1 MRSYS
6 LNERISGFK
15 SDWLNVLIICIMIAS
30 VDFDGNCSTMVD
42 KPGNE
47 RRTEMGNFDFL
58 QPIGNLNNLSPDSL
72 KFLNENNPIATHLE
86 TKVIC
91 KEPGR
96 YIGWPTIAETKTNE
110 LLVVFSGN
118 RDAHVCPYGVTQM
131 VRSTD
136 NGKTWSEPETINNT
150 PLDDRDPGILET
162 FKGTLLVSW
171 FTSLAFDTPNSYKQH
186 PEWERHAEKLSAETK
201 HQWLGNWTRRSTD
214 GGKTWEKPV
223 KQIVSAPHGP
233 IELSNKRLLYVGTVA
248 IDGKYRIG
256 VEESRN
262 DGKSWKLISTIA
274 IPDGMSFE
282 DLHEPHAVEVSP
294 GKLVMMIRYNPKD
307 FLQNFMQQSESS
319 DGGKTW
325 TTLHATPIWGFPPHL
340 IKLTN
345 GWLLAVYGV
354 RRPIY
359 SERACLSKDGGK
371 TWDIENEIIL
381 CQNINGDLGYP
392 ASVQLDDGSIL
403 TVYYQ
408 IDQKGEKTCLMGT
421 RWKLK

>member
-1 MRSYS
+1 MFYL
-6 LNERISGFK
+6 LNQRITGFK
-15 SDWLNVLIICIMIAS
+15 WPIINLLIFNLLIIIGSFGDNCYAIVPLKGFENK
-30 VDFDGNCSTMVD
+30 VDS
-42 KPGNE
+42 
-47 RRTEMGNFDFL
+47 DFL
-58 QPIGNLNNLSPDSL
+58 QSFEKLNAFSPDSA
-72 KFLNENNPIATHLE
+72 KFLNEKNPVAIHLE
-86 TKVIC
+86 TKIIC

-96 YIGWPTIAETKTNE
+96 YIGWPTIAKTKSNE

-118 RDAHVCPYGVTQM
+118 RDAHVCPFGVTQM

-136 NGKTWSEPETINNT
+136 DGKTWSEPETINNT
-150 PLDDRDPGILET
+150 PLDDRDAGILET
-162 FKGTLLVSW
+162 IRGTLLVSW

-186 PEWERHAEKLSAETK
+186 PEWVRHAEKLSAETK
-201 HQWLGNWTRRSTD
+201 QEWLGNWTRRSTD
-214 GGKTWEKPV
+214 GGKSWEKPV

-233 IELSNKRLLYVGTVA
+233 IELVNKRLLYVGTGV
-248 IDGKYRIG
+248 IDRKYQIG

-262 DGKSWKLISTIA
+262 DGKSWKLISTIS
-274 IPDGMSFE
+274 IPERMSYD
-282 DLHEPHAVEVSP
+282 DLHEPHAVEVAP

-307 FLQNFMQQSESS
+307 FSQNFMQQSESL

-345 GWLLAVYGV
+345 GWILAVYGV
-354 RRPIY
+354 RRPVY

-371 TWDIENEIIL
+371 TWDIENEVIL